1 MSEPEANERTRQLK
15 KESARSSSN
24 EWTELCTE
32 RNYFT
37 SYCKRLRDCFKYLLK
52 ELIFNNNKCRKQMY
66 ETLESAGVMMIKEF
80 LPVHFEIDLLEFPWE
95 VVIWSYFRRI
105 L

>member
-1 MSEPEANERTRQLK
+1 
-15 KESARSSSN
+15 
-24 EWTELCTE
+24 
-32 RNYFT
+32 
-37 SYCKRLRDCFKYLLK
+37 
-52 ELIFNNNKCRKQMY
+52 MY